1 MTLDQVRKGSVVQIL
16 SIPGAEERAQLIRLG
31 LGEGCR
37 VRCAE
42 RLPLGPL
49 VLRCHRQEVT
59 LGRNLARRIEVR
71 EESE

>member
-1 MTLDQVRKGSVVQIL
+1 
-16 SIPGAEERAQLIRLG
+16 
-31 LGEGCR
+31 R

-49 VLRCHRQEVT
+49 VLRCHRQEVA
-59 LGRNLARRIEVR
+59 LGRNLARRIGVR